1 MRPSLASTVLL
12 PAALFASPALA
23 ATPADM
29 EPMTWLAVPGTK
41 LRAVQADP
49 EQYADLQGNGF
60 WTIIAAWNGALLDTT
75 RMRLVI
81 WGGGH
86 NDYYGNEMYAFDIG
100 ALAWE
105 RLTEPTVEWANCG
118 DPNPDGTANSRHTF
132 NGLAYIEHADR
143 MFATGGALN
152 CLSGGCGSD
161 VTWEFDFDT
170 RTWTDRMP
178 QGTHSTGC
186 SDNAAYD
193 PGTGAVYF
201 GDGGGLFAYSHD
213 DNAWTQLSDD
223 YIYEMTSVVDTTRGQ
238 LVMVG
243 SGSVWSYDLAGGDFA
258 RQEWA
263 TTGGDAFI
271 AGGGVGLA
279 YDPVSDRIVGWS
291 DGPVWVLDPE
301 SRAWTQYDVDGAP
314 TPSINGTYGRWRYV
328 PGVNAFVLVTDVDTD
343 VHFFK
348 LTEGGELPP
357 PPPDGGSSSDDGSDA
372 TDDAGSAGD
381 DAGSAGG
388 DGAATTGPGAPGTDG
403 DAPGGSTGGA
413 TATGGA
419 AVPSDDA
426 GTGCGCGSRES
437 PAAWTWLPLLCLAA
451 RRERGRG

>member
-1 MRPSLASTVLL
+1 MRILVLGLVAL
-12 PAALFASPALA
+12 PAALGAPPALG

-41 LRAVQADP
+41 LRDVQADP
-49 EQYADLQGNGF
+49 ELYADLQGNGF

-86 NDYYGNEMYAFDIG
+86 NDYYGNEVYAFDIG

-105 RLTEPTVEWANCG
+105 RLTEPTVDWTNCG

-152 CLSGGCGSD
+152 CLAGACGGE

-170 RTWTDRMP
+170 RSWIDRMP
-178 QGTHSTGC
+178 DGAHATGC

-193 PGTGAVYF
+193 PATGAVYF
-201 GDGGGLFAYSHD
+201 GDGAGLFAYSHD
-213 DNAWTQLSDD
+213 DNAWTQLNGD

-243 SGSVWSYDLAGGDFA
+243 GGQVWAYDLMGGDFT

-271 AGGGVGLA
+271 AAGGVGLA

-291 DGPVWVLDPE
+291 DGPVWVLDPD
-301 SRAWTQYDVDGAP
+301 SRAWTRYDVDGAP

-328 PGVNAFVLVTDVDTD
+328 PGVNAFVLVTDVDAD

-348 LTEGGELPP
+348 LTDGGVLPP
-357 PPPDGGSSSDDGSDA
+357 PSGGDGSSSDDGSGAPEGASDGTA
-372 TDDAGSAGD
+372 SSGD
-381 DAGSAGG
+381 S
-388 DGAATTGPGAPGTDG
+388 GAAPTSTGAWSTEADG
-403 DAPGGSTGGA
+403 HHGSTGGPP
-413 TATGGA
+413 GMGDA
-419 AVPSDDA
+419 ASDA
-426 GTGCGCGSRES
+426 ASTGCGCGPVDG
-437 PAAWTWLPLLCLAA
+437 PAAWTSLPLLCLAA
-451 RRERGRG
+451 RRRRSRP